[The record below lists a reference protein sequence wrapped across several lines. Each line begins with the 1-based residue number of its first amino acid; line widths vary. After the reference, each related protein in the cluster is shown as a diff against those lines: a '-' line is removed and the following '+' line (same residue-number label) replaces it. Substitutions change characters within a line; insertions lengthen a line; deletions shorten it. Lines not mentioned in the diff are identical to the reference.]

1 MSTTRRSKRDN
12 LLLRVDWPLLAI
24 LGALASIA
32 LVNLYSAGVAAGG
45 VDYHVAQAVA
55 FAMGLGV
62 ITVISLVDTRVLDR
76 WSYVAYGGVIMLLAA
91 VALFGTEL
99 NGSRRWINL
108 GLFLLQP
115 SELLKIGVILITARF
130 FNDREREEAYG
141 LSDLWRLFAL
151 VVLGVGFVL
160 NQPDLGTSLTILAI
174 FMTMVL
180 FEGVRTQSLIALG
193 AVIALSLPFGWAFG
207 MKEYQ
212 KDRVRSFL
220 SLEKDDYGQDW
231 QVRQSIIAFGSGRS
245 WGKGHLQGTQIQ
257 EGFVPEHENDF
268 AAANWGEEHGFVGM
282 LILLAVYMA
291 LIVWALKI
299 SSQSTDRFGSHIG
312 VGIAAFIFWHVFV
325 NLGMVTGVLP
335 VVGLP
340 LPIMSY
346 GRSNLMTVMIGLGLL
361 MNVSMRRKARQ

>member
-1 MSTTRRSKRDN
+1 MNTSRRNDRGGI
-12 LLLRVDWPLLAI
+12 LLRVDWPLLGI
-24 LGALASIA
+24 LGTLATIA

-45 VDYHVAQAVA
+45 VNYHVAQAVA

-62 ITVISLVDTRVLDR
+62 ITVISLIDTRVLDR
-76 WSYVAYGGVIMLLAA
+76 WAYVAYGGVIALLAA

-99 NGSRRWINL
+99 NGSKRWLNL
-108 GLFLLQP
+108 GIFLLQP

-130 FNDREREEAYG
+130 FNERERDEPYG
-141 LSDLWRLFAL
+141 LTELWRLFGL
-151 VVLGVGFVL
+151 VALGVGFVL

-193 AVIALSLPFGWAFG
+193 AVVALSLPFGWAFG

-268 AAANWGEEHGFVGM
+268 AAANWGEEHGFAGM
-282 LILLAVYMA
+282 LLLLSVYMA
-291 LIVWALKI
+291 LIIWALKI
-299 SSQSTDRFGSHIG
+299 SAQSSTRFGAHVG
-312 VGIAAFIFWHVFV
+312 VGVAAFIFWHVFV
-325 NLGMVTGVLP
+325 NLGMVTGMLP

-361 MNVSMRRKARQ
+361 MNVSMQRKVRQ